1 MNELLVAGQ
10 PVIAFAE
17 ECDQGNLRAENLDS
31 VFHAS
36 IALGELLIVADGSGG
51 YTGREDASRLA
62 VEHFYAYMAALPGDY
77 SAEDALR
84 EACAHANENILAVS
98 ETPEFPNARMGTAVI
113 VALVQEEADVTYAW
127 IGHLGDCRAYLFR
140 AGRLHSL
147 TTDHSAV
154 QSMLKL
160 GLIAPEEVHNHP
172 DTSVLTRSLGVR
184 SDVEIEIERHPIGVG
199 DTLLLCSDGL
209 WGCVSEPE
217 LEKAVESSAVEDAAR
232 NLLYLALSAGGH
244 DNIGIEMAR
253 LIEPRDTISVKE
265 HPRNELKWVLLFFVV
280 CLVAML
286 SFVYFFM

>member
-1 MNELLVAGQ
+1 MYELPIAGQ

-17 ECDQGNLRAENLDS
+17 ECDQGNLRPENQDS
-31 VFHAS
+31 VLHAR

-51 YTGREDASRLA
+51 YTGSEVASRLA
-62 VEHFYAYMAALPGDY
+62 VEHFYDYLAALPNDY
-77 SAEDALR
+77 PAEDALR
-84 EACAHANENILAVS
+84 EACAHANESILAV
-98 ETPEFPNARMGTAVI
+98 TNMPEFPSARLGTAVI
-113 VALVQEEADVTYAW
+113 VALLQEDADVTHAW

-184 SDVEIEIERHPIGVG
+184 SDVEIEIEQHPIGVG

-217 LEKAVESSAVEDAAR
+217 LEKAVESSDVDDVAR

-253 LIEPRDTISVKE
+253 VNAPPDRVPVKE
-265 HPRNELKWVLLFFVV
+265 HSRNELKWVLLFFVV

-286 SFVYFFM
+286 SFVYFFL